1 MKTAIKYAP
10 QSLGDV
16 IYPSLAVQTRID
28 AYANKALEGNILLW
42 GPNGTGKSTAAHLL
56 PVAIGGA
63 RVQIERKDME
73 QLVRMKNLR
82 TYLQNAT
89 SVIFLEEGEKL
100 FIVAEELDTLKGDF
114 ANFWKALD
122 AVQDRVMLIVTT
134 NDAMNIHKSL
144 RSRCDLINFP
154 ALGARQV
161 LTRAQL
167 ILHGEDVHLSD
178 QQVLYWLQLVESTGD
193 LRDYMNKL
201 DEILYLVRNELA
213 LPPVPTVTKSAQ
225 RHLSVVP
232 SKKK

>member
-42 GPNGTGKSTAAHLL
+42 GPNGTGKSTAARLL

-63 RVQIERKDME
+63 HARIEHKDME
-73 QLVRMKNLR
+73 ELVRMKNLR
-82 TYLQNAT
+82 TYLQSAT

-144 RSRCDLINFP
+144 RSRCGLINFP
-154 ALGARQV
+154 ALSARQV

-167 ILHGEDVHLSD
+167 ILQSEDVHLSD

-201 DEILYLVRNELA
+201 DELIYLARNGLA
-213 LPPVPTVTKSAQ
+213 LPPLPTVAKSAQ
-225 RHLSVVP
+225 CGLSVVP